1 MNPTYTPKTNNVDVL
16 TRLTLTTF
24 LHIGQMT
31 QYRYQYCLEKELQK
45 DTPFQVNADE
55 MNQNRTKMIYHTCL
69 TGLGI
74 IGLLAIGISRLNGRE
89 LSE

>member
-31 QYRYQYCLEKELQK
+31 QYRYLYCLEKELQN

-69 TGLGI
+69 TGLCI
-74 IGLLAIGISRLNGRE
+74 AGLLTFGISGMINRE
-89 LSE
+89 

>member
-1 MNPTYTPKTNNVDVL
+1 M
-16 TRLTLTTF
+16 
-24 LHIGQMT
+24 
-31 QYRYQYCLEKELQK
+31 YCLEKELQK
-45 DTPFQVNADE
+45 DNPAQVNADE

-74 IGLLAIGISRLNGRE
+74 IGLLAIGISGLNGRE

>member
-45 DTPFQVNADE
+45 DNLIQVDAKE
-55 MNQNRTKMIYHTCL
+55 MTQNRNKIIYHTCL
-69 TGLGI
+69 TGLCI
-74 IGLLAIGISRLNGRE
+74 AGLLTIGISGMINRE
-89 LSE
+89 

>member
-16 TRLTLTTF
+16 TRLTLTTL

-45 DTPFQVNADE
+45 YNLIQVDAKE
-55 MNQNRTKMIYHTCL
+55 MTQNRDKMIYHTCL
-69 TGLGI
+69 AGLGI
-74 IGLLAIGISRLNGRE
+74 IGLLAIGIAGLNGRE
-89 LSE
+89 

>member
-1 MNPTYTPKTNNVDVL
+1 MNTPKTNNVDVL

-31 QYRYQYCLEKELQK
+31 QYRYQYCLEKELQN

-55 MNQNRTKMIYHTCL
+55 MNQNRDKMIKYTCL
-69 TGLGI
+69 AGLGI
-74 IGLLAIGISRLNGRE
+74 IGLLAIGISGLNGRE

>member
-31 QYRYQYCLEKELQK
+31 QYRYHRGDRETPRSQSRMFEGYCL
-45 DTPFQVNADE
+45 
-55 MNQNRTKMIYHTCL
+55 
-69 TGLGI
+69 
-74 IGLLAIGISRLNGRE
+74 S
-89 LSE
+89 